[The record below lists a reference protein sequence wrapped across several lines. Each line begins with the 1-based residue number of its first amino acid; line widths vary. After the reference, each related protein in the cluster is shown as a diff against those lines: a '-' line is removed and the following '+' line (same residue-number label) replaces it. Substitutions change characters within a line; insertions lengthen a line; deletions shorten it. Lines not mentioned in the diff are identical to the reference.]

1 MKSEMKINELKSN
14 FWREVSKKRIAPE
27 TEYDS
32 ENDTFFFYFADP
44 GKGIIITHYLDKNV
58 ALLFRASD
66 NEIVGFCIEGF
77 ERSFSSKY
85 ANKQAWQLSK
95 TGIVIEGIK
104 EFKFGIMREHDTY
117 FNLPVKNIRIERDI
131 KLNPEYAFA

>member
-1 MKSEMKINELKSN
+1 MKSEVKINELKSN
-14 FWREVSKKRIAPE
+14 FWRDVSKRKNAPE
-27 TEYDS
+27 MEYDS
-32 ENDTFFFYFADP
+32 ENDTFFFYFAYP
-44 GKGIIITHYLDKNV
+44 GKDTIVTHYLDQNV
-58 ALLFRASD
+58 ALLFRVAD

-77 ERSFSSKY
+77 ERSFASKY

-104 EFKFGIMREHDTY
+104 EFKFGIMREQDTY
-117 FNLPVKNIRIERDI
+117 FNLPVKNIRVERDI